1 MIIATCGHSTDTMND
16 LINCSLGGYTHEGDR
31 CVEYVCYCKKCYGE
45 AIKDGIVLFD
55 EGEENKWL
63 NYNGTGN

>member
-1 MIIATCGHSTDTMND
+1 MITLTCGHTVKDFDNP
-16 LINCSLGGYTHEGDR
+16 INCSLGGYTPEGDR
-31 CVEYVCYCKKCYGE
+31 CVEYVVYCKKCYGE

-55 EGEENKWL
+55 EDEENKWL